1 MFDKNKV
8 TDGLKSLVGF
18 RPSSN
23 PEFFVLTPEN
33 LQSDSGYYVN
43 DNPFAEIE
51 SYYST
56 ISYANIDEIGFN
68 SKLEE
73 LKSSAITSVC
83 NAVFLEKNN
92 PSFCDRQLQFKNALN
107 KINTESLPLGFIGE
121 RVRVA
126 KVNNLAAKITRVL
139 VDFEG
144 TGDITLHLYNTSSIA
159 PIKSQVVTIASDHQ
173 VVELDWT
180 LDNTD
185 GLNGGD
191 WYIGYY
197 NTDGLTVAPYKRDFE
212 LSNVESTIKFVN
224 LQKTIVPNHTGTN
237 LWDLEDGENSDVTTG
252 LNLDISTYYDY
263 TDLIIQNRFLFADAI
278 NLECA
283 IRMLN
288 QHRSSL
294 RSNKNQRLTE
304 DNLAAIE
311 ATLEGQSSDRFQKI
325 TGLRPSLT
333 KQLDLIKRKIDAIMG
348 GYRTGRIKTIVNV

>member
-8 TDGLKSLVGF
+8 TLGLKSLVGF

-23 PEFFVLTPEN
+23 PEFFVLTDEN

-56 ISYANIDEIGFN
+56 ISYANIDEAGFN
-68 SKLEE
+68 QKLEE
-73 LKSSAITSVC
+73 LKSSAITSVS
-83 NAVFLEKNN
+83 NAVFSEKSN
-92 PSFCDRQLQFKNALN
+92 PAFCDRQLQFKNATT
-107 KINTESLPLGFIGE
+107 KINTETLPSGFICE
-121 RVRVA
+121 KIRVA
-126 KVNNLAAKITRVL
+126 KVNSLAAKITRVMM
-139 VDFEG
+139 DFEG
-144 TGDITLHLYNTSSIA
+144 TGDITLYLYNTNSIA
-159 PIKSQVVTIASDHQ
+159 PIKSQAVTIASDHK

-197 NTDGLTVAPYKRDFE
+197 TDGLTVSPYKRDYE
-212 LSNVESTIKFVN
+212 LSNVESKIKFIN
-224 LQKTIVPNHTGTN
+224 LDKTIVSGHTDIN
-237 LWDLEDGENSDVTTG
+237 IWDLQLNKSTDITTG
-252 LNLDISTYYDY
+252 MNLDITTYYDY

-278 NLECA
+278 NLDCA
-283 IRMLN
+283 IRMLG

-294 RSNKNQRLTE
+294 RSNKDQRISE
-304 DNLAAIE
+304 ANLAAIE

-333 KQLDLIKRKIDAIMG
+333 LQLDLIRRKIDALMG
-348 GYRTGRIKTIVNV
+348 GYRTGRIKTVINV